1 MRKVALLLLLSQM
14 SCKPAP
20 VYCESAANCPASS
33 ACVDGVCSQRTCY
46 SSTDCII
53 GEHCDLELGRCE
65 TGCQMDSDCLYGQ
78 VCEGGGTCVDAPCQS
93 TTLDCSAG
101 EYCDVATG
109 QCFDAAGL
117 FCAECS
123 SSEDCGGGDNLC
135 VSVSGEGPWCS
146 PACDADHPC
155 PAGFDCLPFTR
166 NGEIYTYACVGLCQY
181 FPQDKSGRTP

>member
-20 VYCESAANCPASS
+20 VYCESAANCPTSS